1 VGGLTWNTTKEMLY
15 EEFSKYGE
23 IVDWVVMKNP
33 ETGASRGFGFITYKD
48 PMGAENA
55 LRAGPFKMDGKNVSF
70 IQAIASFYDSVHVRN
85 VFDVRIQSLVR
96 NIFSYL
102 LIL

>member
-1 VGGLTWNTTKEMLY
+1 MLY

-48 PMGAENA
+48 AMGAESA
-55 LRAGPFKMDGKNVSF
+55 LGAGPFKMDGKSVGVNFFSIKKISCFKNNGQKVS
-70 IQAIASFYDSVHVRN
+70 
-85 VFDVRIQSLVR
+85 SLKCKEGTCE
-96 NIFSYL
+96 
-102 LIL
+102 